1 MQVCPISRTESN
13 CTTADSV
20 RFAPQAAITCPRM
33 LVQRRKAVLG
43 GFGGLL
49 LVWLL
54 AGGVY
59 FYAQATKVTV
69 EKVRTYLRTVD
80 LAKLSG
86 HDRARTL
93 ARLAGMINGLP
104 YEERRAARLDREWGR
119 WFVQMTEEEKAAF
132 VDATMPTGIKQAL
145 GAFEDLPAERR
156 RRTVDEALKRLK
168 EAREQIASGELPLPP
183 DDATNGLVISD
194 ELRQKVTA
202 AGLKT
207 YYGESSAQ
215 TKAELAPLL
224 EELQRAMENG
234 AAFRGRYG
242 ARE

>member
-1 MQVCPISRTESN
+1 ML
-13 CTTADSV
+13 
-20 RFAPQAAITCPRM
+20 AP
-33 LVQRRKAVLG
+33 RRKALLG
-43 GFGGLL
+43 GLGGLL

-59 FYAQATKVTV
+59 FYAQATKITV

-80 LAKLSG
+80 LSKLSG
-86 HDRARTL
+86 EERARALTKLATL
-93 ARLAGMINGLP
+93 INGLP

-119 WFVQMTEEEKAAF
+119 WFAKMTEDEKASF

-145 GAFEDLPAERR
+145 GAFEELPAERR

-168 EAREQIASGELPLPP
+168 EAREQLAAGELEPPP
-183 DDATNGLVISD
+183 DDWTNQFALSD
-194 ELRQKVTA
+194 ELRQKMTT
-202 AGLKT
+202 AGLKA
-207 YYGESSAQ
+207 YYSESSAQ

-224 EELQRAMENG
+224 EELQRMMETG

-242 ARE
+242 RPE

>member
-1 MQVCPISRTESN
+1 
-13 CTTADSV
+13 
-20 RFAPQAAITCPRM
+20 M
-33 LVQRRKAVLG
+33 LAQRRNAVLAG
-43 GFGGLL
+43 LGGLL

-86 HDRARTL
+86 HDRARAL
-93 ARLAGMINGLP
+93 ARLSAMINSLP
-104 YEERRAARLDREWGR
+104 YEERRAARLDGEWRR
-119 WFVQMTEEEKAAF
+119 WFEQMTEGEMAAF
-132 VDATMPTGIKQAL
+132 VDATMPTGVKQAI
-145 GAFEDLPAERR
+145 GAFEDLPPERR

-168 EAREQIASGELPLPP
+168 EAREQIASGELSLPP
-183 DDATNGLVISD
+183 ADATNALAISD
-194 ELRQKVTA
+194 ELRQKVTTT
-202 AGLKT
+202 GLKT

-224 EELQRAMENG
+224 EELQRAMESG

>member
-1 MQVCPISRTESN
+1 
-13 CTTADSV
+13 
-20 RFAPQAAITCPRM
+20 M

-43 GFGGLL
+43 GIGGLL

-69 EKVRTYLRTVD
+69 EKVRTYLRTMD

-86 HDRARTL
+86 PERARALEKL
-93 ARLAGMINGLP
+93 AAMINGLP

-119 WFVQMTEEEKAAF
+119 WFVQMTESEKESF
-132 VDATMPTGIKQAL
+132 VEATMPTGVKQAL
-145 GAFEDLPAERR
+145 GAFEDLPADRR
-156 RRTVDEALKRLK
+156 RRTVDDALKRLK
-168 EAREQIASGELPLPP
+168 EARDQLASGEFPPPP
-183 DDATNGLVISD
+183 DDATNTLALSD
-194 ELRQKVTA
+194 ELRQKVTTT
-202 AGLKT
+202 GLKT
-207 YYGESSAQ
+207 FYGESSAQ

-224 EELQRAMENG
+224 EELQRAMEGG